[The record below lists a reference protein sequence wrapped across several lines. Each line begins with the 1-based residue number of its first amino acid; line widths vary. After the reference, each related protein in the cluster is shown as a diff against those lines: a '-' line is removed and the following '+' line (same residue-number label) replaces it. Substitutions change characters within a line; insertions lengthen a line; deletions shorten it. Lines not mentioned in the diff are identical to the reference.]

1 MLYLLLISIIFASLN
16 SVVLHKADL
25 SNGNTVYKI
34 NMIVSAVWFFV
45 LFAVNGFKISISSP
59 ALIWG
64 IVYGVT
70 QTLFILFKTLA
81 MNSGPVSVTTLI
93 GNMSLVVSV
102 FFCFFVWQEA
112 IAASDIIGLAVLML
126 GTVLTTYKNKKDGKK
141 ISRKWIIYSIFF
153 LIFAASVGIS
163 FKAFGKTGHSDVA
176 GDMMIIASI
185 LLLPGKGLQDV
196 IYGYIQMVTFSYMV
210 DALLTGSKQSV
221 QIFIFS
227 SKFKEV
233 ADMLITKMDRGVTAL
248 HSEGWYSH
256 QESRLLVVV
265 ARKEQLNQIKVAIM
279 EVDPKAFI
287 TVSSVMGVYGRGFDQ
302 IKGHRDDKK
311 KFTLFKGKGSDS
323 KVVKE

>member
-16 SVVLHKADL
+16 SVALHKADL

-112 IAASDIIGLAVLML
+112 IASSDIIGLAILML

-141 ISRKWIIYSIFF
+141 ISRKWIVYSIFF

-163 FKAFGKTGHSDVA
+163 FKAFGKTGHADVA
-176 GDMMIIASI
+176 GDMMIIASFVMFFLYFTI
-185 LLLPGKGLQDV
+185 C
-196 IYGYIQMVTFSYMV
+196 
-210 DALLTGSKQSV
+210 LLTSKKSRHL
-221 QIFIFS
+221 S
-227 SKFKEV
+227 ETCLENKLNKT
-233 ADMLITKMDRGVTAL
+233 LIIYSLLSGVLSCGYNRLNIYLTSTMSAVVFFPSFNGGVVLLSTAL
-248 HSEGWYSH
+248 SIIILREKITLKSFVG
-256 QESRLLVVV
+256 
-265 ARKEQLNQIKVAIM
+265 IM
-279 EVDPKAFI
+279 LGLAGI
-287 TVSSVMGVYGRGFDQ
+287 CIIG
-302 IKGHRDDKK
+302 I
-311 KFTLFKGKGSDS
+311 L
-323 KVVKE
+323 

>member
-1 MLYLLLISIIFASLN
+1 MRYNRNIKIQGGIKVLYLLLISIIFASLN

-112 IAASDIIGLAVLML
+112 IAASDIIGLAILML

-141 ISRKWIIYSIFF
+141 ISRKWIVYSIFF

-163 FKAFGKTGHSDVA
+163 FKAFGKTGHADVA
-176 GDMMIIASI
+176 GDMMIIASFVMLFLYFIMSKKSRHLSETCLENKLNKTLIIYSLLSGVLSCGYNRLNIYLTSTMSAVVFFPSFNGGVVLLSTVLSIII
-185 LLLPGKGLQDV
+185 LREKITLKSFIGIMLGLAG
-196 IYGYIQMVTFSYMV
+196 ICIIGI
-210 DALLTGSKQSV
+210 L
-221 QIFIFS
+221 
-227 SKFKEV
+227 
-233 ADMLITKMDRGVTAL
+233 
-248 HSEGWYSH
+248 
-256 QESRLLVVV
+256 
-265 ARKEQLNQIKVAIM
+265 
-279 EVDPKAFI
+279 
-287 TVSSVMGVYGRGFDQ
+287 
-302 IKGHRDDKK
+302 
-311 KFTLFKGKGSDS
+311 
-323 KVVKE
+323 

>member
-112 IAASDIIGLAVLML
+112 IAASDIIGLAILML

-141 ISRKWIIYSIFF
+141 ISRKWIVYSIFF

-163 FKAFGKTGHSDVA
+163 FKAFGKTAHADVA
-176 GDMMIIASI
+176 GDMMIIASFVMLFLYFI
-185 LLLPGKGLQDV
+185 
-196 IYGYIQMVTFSYMV
+196 IC
-210 DALLTGSKQSV
+210 LLTSKKSRHL
-221 QIFIFS
+221 S
-227 SKFKEV
+227 ETCLENKLNKT
-233 ADMLITKMDRGVTAL
+233 LIIYSLLSGVLSCGYNRLNIYLASTMSAVVFFPSFNGGVVLLSTAL
-248 HSEGWYSH
+248 SIIILREKITLKSFVG
-256 QESRLLVVV
+256 
-265 ARKEQLNQIKVAIM
+265 IM
-279 EVDPKAFI
+279 LGLAGI
-287 TVSSVMGVYGRGFDQ
+287 CIIG
-302 IKGHRDDKK
+302 I
-311 KFTLFKGKGSDS
+311 L
-323 KVVKE
+323 

>member
-112 IAASDIIGLAVLML
+112 ITASDIIGLAILML

-163 FKAFGKTGHSDVA
+163 FKAFGKTGHADVA
-176 GDMMIIASI
+176 GDMMIIASFVMLFLYFI
-185 LLLPGKGLQDV
+185 
-196 IYGYIQMVTFSYMV
+196 IC
-210 DALLTGSKQSV
+210 LLTNKKSRYLSETGLENKLN
-221 QIFIFS
+221 
-227 SKFKEV
+227 KT
-233 ADMLITKMDRGVTAL
+233 LIIYSLLSGVLSCGYNRLNIYLTSTMSAVVFFPSFNGGVVLLSTAL
-248 HSEGWYSH
+248 SIIILREKITLKSFVG
-256 QESRLLVVV
+256 
-265 ARKEQLNQIKVAIM
+265 IM
-279 EVDPKAFI
+279 LGLAGI
-287 TVSSVMGVYGRGFDQ
+287 CIIG
-302 IKGHRDDKK
+302 I
-311 KFTLFKGKGSDS
+311 L
-323 KVVKE
+323 